1 MQWHSLSDFLA
12 MGGYGFYVWGSFGAC
27 LLLMVAEPLLA
38 AKRQR
43 DVRRGLLRERL
54 ADQLAA
60 EGADSPRT
68 P

>member
-1 MQWHSLSDFLA
+1 MQWLSLNDFLS

-43 DVRRGLLRERL
+43 DVRRGLRRERL

-60 EGADSPRT
+60 DGAEPSRKP
-68 P
+68 